1 VVISTRSGRYRS
13 ACGTGPLK
21 KSFSQIEVLRLLQPI
36 ILAVLVVS
44 GRDLRKAD
52 LPRVHLT
59 TGHWEEKLARS
70 APNRHY
76 AGKIAV
82 DTRKVGIADGGHTF
96 AVISDIMERLDRL
109 KALTDWTEPYVRV
122 RFLTSKAAYVVPEE
136 MVEALNTSTQVKEYT
151 MDEYRNEFQ
160 PLKNILTASGFDIS
174 NISFR
179 ENDAGIWDVRE
190 IAATLPGTLSPSRWW

>member
-1 VVISTRSGRYRS
+1 
-13 ACGTGPLK
+13 
-21 KSFSQIEVLRLLQPI
+21 
-36 ILAVLVVS
+36 
-44 GRDLRKAD
+44 
-52 LPRVHLT
+52 
-59 TGHWEEKLARS
+59 
-70 APNRHY
+70 
-76 AGKIAV
+76 
-82 DTRKVGIADGGHTF
+82 VGIADGGHTF